1 MKNCKIIYCFK
12 SKKNWIAIK
21 MQKKIYDIKK
31 PILILIFWNNN
42 WKISFSPKSMIEHAI
57 SIIIPII
64 VKTNPIIKQIKNGE
78 KYLCF
83 IYFSATKK
91 NIDCKSGN
99 ISIWINNI

>member
-1 MKNCKIIYCFK
+1 
-12 SKKNWIAIK
+12 
-21 MQKKIYDIKK
+21 
-31 PILILIFWNNN
+31 
-42 WKISFSPKSMIEHAI
+42 MIEHAI

-91 NIDCKSGN
+91 ILIVKVE
-99 ISIWINNI
+99 ILVFE

>member
-1 MKNCKIIYCFK
+1 
-12 SKKNWIAIK
+12 
-21 MQKKIYDIKK
+21 
-31 PILILIFWNNN
+31 
-42 WKISFSPKSMIEHAI
+42 MIEHAI

-99 ISIWINNI
+99 ISI